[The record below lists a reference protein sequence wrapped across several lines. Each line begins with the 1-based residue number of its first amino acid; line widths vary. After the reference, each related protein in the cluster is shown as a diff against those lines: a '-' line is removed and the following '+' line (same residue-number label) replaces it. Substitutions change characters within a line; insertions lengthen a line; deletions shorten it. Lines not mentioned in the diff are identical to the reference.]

1 MEKNESTR
9 VRIKKA
15 TESDIPLILE
25 FIKKL
30 AVYEK
35 MEDEVEA
42 TEELLHRYIF
52 GKERLTEVV
61 IAYEI
66 DPGIKEE
73 IPVGFALYFHNF
85 STFLARP
92 GLYLEDLFVL
102 EEYRGRGYGKALL
115 AHLAG
120 IAVER
125 ECGRFE
131 WSVLN
136 WNKPAIDFYKSLG
149 AQPLDGWTVYRLT
162 GDKLKKAAKSSVYT
176 KTED

>member
-1 MEKNESTR
+1 MTNKLRQKFHIE
-9 VRIKKA
+9 KA
-15 TESDIPLILE
+15 TESDVPLILE
-25 FIKKL
+25 FINKL

-52 GKERLTEVV
+52 GDDKLTEVV
-61 IAYEI
+61 LAYE
-66 DPGIKEE
+66 GET
-73 IPVGFALYFHNF
+73 PVGFALYFHNF

-102 EEYRGRGYGKALL
+102 EAYRGRGYGKALL

-125 ECGRFE
+125 DCGRFE

-136 WNKPAIDFYKSLG
+136 WNKPAIDFYESLG
-149 AQPLDGWTVYRLT
+149 ARPMDGWTVYRLT
-162 GDKLKKAAKSSVYT
+162 GEKLKEAATINSGIDLKNS
-176 KTED
+176 

>member
-1 MEKNESTR
+1 MEKGESTR
-9 VRIKKA
+9 VYIEKA

-35 MEDEVEA
+35 MEDKVEA

-52 GKERLTEVV
+52 GEESLMEVV
-61 IAYEI
+61 IAYEVEQ
-66 DPGIKEE
+66 GMKKEKGV
-73 IPVGFALYFHNF
+73 PVGFALYFHNF

-102 EEYRGRGYGKALL
+102 EEYRGKGYGKALL
-115 AHLAG
+115 THLAG

-125 ECGRFE
+125 GCGRFE

-149 AQPLDGWTVYRLT
+149 AQPMDGWTIYRLT
-162 GDKLKKAAKSSVYT
+162 GDALEEAASS
-176 KTED
+176 